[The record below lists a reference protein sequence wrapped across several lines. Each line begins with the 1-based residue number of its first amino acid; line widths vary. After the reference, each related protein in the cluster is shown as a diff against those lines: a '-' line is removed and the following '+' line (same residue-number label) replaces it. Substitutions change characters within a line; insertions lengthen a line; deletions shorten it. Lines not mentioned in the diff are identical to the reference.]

1 MSTKRIGVYICHCG
15 VNIAQTVGIEE
26 LKSFAATLPQVK
38 VAENY
43 MYMCSEP
50 GQELIRKDI
59 KEKKLNR
66 IVVVACSPRLHEPTF
81 RNTLVSAGL
90 NPYCLEIANVRE
102 QCSWVHKDKKVATSK
117 AKSVV
122 AAAVTKVALLEPLE
136 EKEVSVTKTAM
147 VVGGGIAGI
156 QAALDIA
163 DSGFK
168 TYLIEKE
175 PSIGGHMMQL
185 DKTFPTLDC
194 SACILT
200 PKMSDI
206 KNHPNIELLAYSEV
220 ADVKGFVGNF
230 KVTVKRKPRY
240 IEEAICNACGTCAK
254 YCSIA
259 IIDRY
264 NEGLSKLQALHIPFP
279 QAIPAA
285 YVVDPEECRYLKEGT
300 CRQCEQVCK
309 ELNAINLDMQE
320 ESVELDVGTI
330 VVATGFD
337 VFDANRKP
345 ELGYGRYENVITG
358 MEFERV
364 VSAAGPNQGE
374 LLINGK
380 KPKEVVFIQC
390 VGSRD
395 KTVGNEYCSRVCC
408 MYTAKQAHL
417 VREKLPDAKIT
428 IFYIDVR
435 AFGKGYEEFYDRV
448 KGESVYYR
456 RGNVSEVYKKGDKL
470 ICRAEDTLLGK
481 PIEVP
486 ADLVVLAVGIQPSAG
501 ARELGKLLKLS
512 TSPDNFFLEAH
523 PKLRPVD
530 TGSDGVFLAGCCQ
543 GPKDI
548 PDTVAQASAS
558 AAKAVIPLAQ
568 GKVKTET
575 MVARVHEQACR
586 ACGYCVEACPYDA
599 IELQLQE
606 VNGREKSVA
615 VVNEVLCKSCGAC
628 TGVCFSG
635 AIQQTGFTDDQIL
648 AVIGA
653 IGKEY

>member
-1 MSTKRIGVYICHCG
+1 MASKRIGVYICHCG
-15 VNIAQTVGIEE
+15 VNISQNVRIDD
-26 LKSFAATLPQVK
+26 LRQFAKGLPGVR

-50 GQELIRKDI
+50 GQEMIRKDI
-59 KEKKLNR
+59 TENRLNR
-66 IVVVACSPRLHEPTF
+66 IVVVACSPRMHEPTF
-81 RNTLVSAGL
+81 RNAMKGAGL
-90 NPYCLEIANVRE
+90 NPYCLEMANIRE
-102 QCSWVHKDKKVATSK
+102 QCAWVHKDADTATAK
-117 AKSVV
+117 AKSLL
-122 AAAVTKVALLEPLE
+122 AAAVTKVSLLEPLE
-136 EKEVSVTKTAM
+136 EREVPVTKTAM
-147 VVGGGIAGI
+147 VIGGGIAGI

-168 TYLIEKE
+168 TYLVEKDA
-175 PSIGGHMMQL
+175 SIGGHMMQL

-200 PKMSDI
+200 PKMADI

-220 ADVKGFVGNF
+220 TDVKGFVGNF

-240 IEEAICNACGTCAK
+240 IDENICNACGSCAS
-254 YCSIA
+254 YCAIA
-259 IIDRY
+259 IKDGF

-285 YVVDPEECRYLKEGT
+285 YVVDPLACRYTLEGT

-309 ELNAINLDMQE
+309 DLNAINLDMQE
-320 ESVELDVGTI
+320 EYIELDVGTMI
-330 VVATGFD
+330 MATGFEP
-337 VFDANRKP
+337 FDANRKP

-358 MEFERV
+358 MEFERI
-364 VSAAGPNQGE
+364 VSASGPNQGQ

-408 MYTAKQAHL
+408 MYTAKHAHL

-448 KGESVYYR
+448 KGEEVYYR
-456 RGNVSEVYKKGDKL
+456 RGNVSEVYRKGDKL
-470 ICRAEDTLLGK
+470 ICRGEDTLLGQALE
-481 PIEVP
+481 IP
-486 ADLVVLAVGIQPSAG
+486 ADLVVLAVGIEPSPG
-501 ARELGKLLKLS
+501 ARELGQLLKLS
-512 TSPDNFFLEAH
+512 KSPDGFFLEGH
-523 PKLRPVD
+523 PKLRPVE

-548 PDTVAQASAS
+548 PDTVAQAGAA
-558 AAKAVIPLAQ
+558 AAKAVIPLAR
-568 GKVKTET
+568 GTVKTET
-575 MVARVHEQACR
+575 MVARVRPEACR
-586 ACGYCVEACPYDA
+586 ACGYCVDACPYDA
-599 IELQLQE
+599 IELAEVQL
-606 VNGREKSVA
+606 GRAVKVA
-615 VVNEVLCKSCGAC
+615 ATVNEVLCKSCGAC
-628 TGVCFSG
+628 SAVCLSG
-635 AIQQTGFTDDQIL
+635 AIQQSGFTDDQLL

>member
-1 MSTKRIGVYICHCG
+1 MSTKSIGVYICHCG
-15 VNIAQTVGIEE
+15 VNISHTVDIEE
-26 LKSFAATLPQVK
+26 IKEFAAGLPHVK
-38 VAENY
+38 VSENY

-59 KEKKLNR
+59 REKGLNR
-66 IVVVACSPRLHEPTF
+66 IVVVACSPRMHEPTF
-81 RNTLVSAGL
+81 RNTLESAGL
-90 NPYCLEIANVRE
+90 NKYCLEITNIRE
-102 QCSWVHKDKKVATSK
+102 QCAWVHTEKKEATEK
-117 AKSVV
+117 AKGLV
-122 AAAVTKVALLEPLE
+122 AASVAKAALLEPLS
-136 EKEVSVTKTAM
+136 EKEVGVTPSALII
-147 VVGGGIAGI
+147 GGGIAGI

-163 DSGFK
+163 DTGFK

-175 PSIGGHMMQL
+175 PSIGGHMIQL

-206 KNHPNIELLAYSEV
+206 KNHPNIELMAYSEV
-220 ADVKGFVGNF
+220 VDVKGFVGNF
-230 KVTVKRKPRY
+230 KVTVKKKPRY
-240 IEEAICNACGTCAK
+240 IDENICNACGTCAS

-259 IIDRY
+259 IIDRF
-264 NEGLSKLQALHIPFP
+264 NEGFSKLKALHIPFP

-285 YVVDPEECRYLKEGT
+285 YVISPAECRYLKENT

-309 ELNAINLDMQE
+309 ELNAINLDMKE
-320 ESVELDVGTI
+320 EYIDLDVGSIIT
-330 VVATGFD
+330 ATGFD
-337 VFDANRKP
+337 VFDAGQKP
-345 ELGYGRYENVITG
+345 ELGYNRYDNVITG
-358 MEFERV
+358 MEFERI
-364 VSAAGPNQGE
+364 VSASGPNQGE

-395 KTVGNEYCSRVCC
+395 KTVGNEHCSRVCC
-408 MYTAKQAHL
+408 MYTAKHAHL
-417 VREKLPDAKIT
+417 VREKLPDAKVT

-448 KGESVYYR
+448 KGEGVYYR
-456 RGNVSEVYKKGDKL
+456 RGNVSEVYKKGEQL
-470 ICRAEDTLLGK
+470 IVRAEDTLLGK
-481 PIEVP
+481 PMEVQ
-486 ADLVVLAVGIQPSAG
+486 ADLVVLAVGMQSAKSSE
-501 ARELGKLLKLS
+501 AVGKLLKLS
-512 TSPDNFFLEAH
+512 NSPDNFFLEAH

-558 AAKAVIPLAQ
+558 AAKAIIPLAR

-575 MVARVHEQACR
+575 MVAKISDGACR
-586 ACGYCVEACPYDA
+586 ACGFCVEACPFDA
-599 IELQLQE
+599 IALE
-606 VNGREKSVA
+606 EKEINRRKKTVA

-628 TGVCFSG
+628 SAVCLSG
-635 AIQQTGFTDDQIL
+635 AIQQAGFTDEQML